1 MNSPIAWMNGSILP
15 YSQTA
20 VPVWDLGVVAGASVT
35 EMARTFGH
43 KPFRLEQ
50 HIERLTASLAALG
63 FPSPY
68 STSELLSAVND
79 VVRHNAAFIRAD
91 SDLGIVLFSTA
102 GSNATYLGRSDD
114 SSTTVVHSFELPF
127 ALWRES
133 FTNGLRLRI
142 PAIRQIPPEC
152 FSVTHKVRNRLH
164 WWLADAE
171 VSRQEPGSKALLLDL
186 DGYVTE
192 TSTSCFYIVRDGV
205 IVTSDRSV
213 LNSLSCKVIEE
224 LANSLGIP
232 FEKRAIQVSELAQA
246 EEAFLSSSAVC
257 ILPVSQIDG
266 HAVGRGQPGPVFR
279 QLVKAWSEL
288 TGVDIERQM
297 LTP

>member
-43 KPFRLEQ
+43 KPFRLES
-50 HIERLTASLAALG
+50 HVHRLTASRHALG
-63 FPSPY
+63 FPAAY
-68 STSELLSAVND
+68 SASELRSAVAD
-79 VVRHNAAFIRAD
+79 VVRYNAPLIHTD

-102 GSNATYLGRSDD
+102 GSNVTYLGHRDD
-114 SSTTVVHSFELPF
+114 ASTTVVHSFELPF

-133 FTNGLRLRI
+133 FTNGVRLRI
-142 PAIRQIPPEC
+142 PSIRQIPPDC

-164 WWLADAE
+164 WWLADQE
-171 VSRQEPGSKALLLDL
+171 VARQEPGSKALLLDQ
-186 DGYVTE
+186 DGFVTE

-213 LNSLSCKVIEE
+213 LNSLSCRIIEE
-224 LANSLGIP
+224 LADSLGIP
-232 FEKRAIQVSELAQA
+232 FEKREIQVSELAQA
-246 EEAFLSSSAVC
+246 EEAFLSSTVVC
-257 ILPVSQIDG
+257 VIPVSQIDG
-266 HAVGRGQPGPVFR
+266 IAVGNGQPGSVFR
-279 QLVKAWSEL
+279 QLVRAWSEL
-288 TGVDIERQM
+288 AGIDVARQM
-297 LTP
+297 LNC